1 MTDMVSI
8 SSLYLAS
15 SGFSGGR
22 YATKGELERPRLAG
36 YLPCR
41 FNIKAFFS
49 VEYNAFLSC
58 KYIPPSLIFE
68 LKLSSLHC
76 YIELGGTRT
85 TIELGGC
92 GFTAVSISGPGF
104 VNIFL

>member
-1 MTDMVSI
+1 MVSQ
-8 SSLYLAS
+8 AD
-15 SGFSGGR
+15 
-22 YATKGELERPRLAG
+22 ATQRRESWRDHGSQGTFLVDLI
-36 YLPCR
+36 L
-41 FNIKAFFS
+41 KAFFS

-92 GFTAVSISGPGF
+92 GFTAVSISGPGS
-104 VNIFL
+104 VKIFL

>member
-1 MTDMVSI
+1 MVSQADATLRRESWRDH
-8 SSLYLAS
+8 SSQGTFLVDLI
-15 SGFSGGR
+15 
-22 YATKGELERPRLAG
+22 L
-36 YLPCR
+36 
-41 FNIKAFFS
+41 KAFFS

-58 KYIPPSLIFE
+58 EYIPPSLIFE

-104 VNIFL
+104 VKIFL